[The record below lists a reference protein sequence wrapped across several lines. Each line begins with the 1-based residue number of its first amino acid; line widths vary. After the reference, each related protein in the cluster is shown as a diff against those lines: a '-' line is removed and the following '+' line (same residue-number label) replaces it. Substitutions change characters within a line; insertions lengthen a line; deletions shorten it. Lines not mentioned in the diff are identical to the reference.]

1 MSESGATPLPDRRR
15 ADRRADL
22 RVADLTLPELRRMLV
37 TTTLGVIVIALFLW
51 MVRTVIISAIIGVVM
66 AVFLRPV
73 YLRLNERTGRPA
85 LSAVVTLMI
94 IIVPVLAA
102 LAYSYLEIS
111 NVVDYLNRNQQTVVT
126 RIDSSLAEF
135 FPWMHTTEGSAR
147 IAEWVRRATDYGSDI
162 PETVQEA
169 VVTFAVATTIFL
181 FTTFYVLTEREE
193 IVAYIRRKI
202 PSRYGQLVM
211 SLENNVRGVLHGTVY
226 STLLTQT
233 LKSVLILIL
242 NLAFG
247 VPLAAVL
254 ALASFVI
261 GFFPIVGSWS
271 IYVPVAAW
279 LLIFKGSPTAALL
292 MIVIG
297 FGVNTLFISMYLRPK
312 IAADRSRVLNFY
324 WMLVG
329 LVTGVYTFGL
339 SGILLGPILIGL
351 LKAMIDTVTASGSW
365 RFADPDPE
373 ADPESLTGVT
383 G

>member
-1 MSESGATPLPDRRR
+1 MGQSGATPLPDRRR
-15 ADRRADL
+15 ADRRADV
-22 RVADLTLPELRRMLV
+22 RVADLTLPEMRRMLV

-73 YLRLNERTGRPA
+73 YIRLVERTRRPA
-85 LSAVVTLMI
+85 LSAIVTLMI

-111 NVVDYLNRNQQTVVT
+111 NVVDYLNRNQQGVVA
-126 RIDSSLAEF
+126 RIDAS
-135 FPWMHTTEGSAR
+135 
-147 IAEWVRRATDYGSDI
+147 IAELFPGLYTDEATDQVARWVRRATDYGANI
-162 PETVQEA
+162 PEAVQEA

-193 IVAYIRRKI
+193 IVGYIRRKI

-233 LKSVLILIL
+233 LKSVLILAL
-242 NLAFG
+242 NLIFG

-292 MIVIG
+292 MILIG

-351 LKAMIDTVTASGSW
+351 LKAMIDTVTASASW
-365 RFADPDPE
+365 RFADPDPD
-373 ADPESLTGVT
+373 ADAEPATGAT
-383 G
+383 R

>member
-1 MSESGATPLPDRRR
+1 MTESGATQMPDRRG
-15 ADRRADL
+15 ADRRVDL
-22 RVADLTLPELRRMLV
+22 RVADLTIPELRRMLV
-37 TTTLGVIVIALFLW
+37 TTTLAVVVAALFLW
-51 MVRTVIISAIIGVVM
+51 MVRTVIIAAIVGVII

-73 YLRLNERTGRPA
+73 YTRLRDGSGRPA
-85 LSAVVTLMI
+85 LAAILTLTL

-102 LAYSYLEIS
+102 LLYSYLEIRA
-111 NVVDYLNRNQQTVVT
+111 VVEYLNANQSGVVA
-126 RIDSSLAEF
+126 RIDTSIGEF
-135 FPWMHTTEGSAR
+135 FPWVHTTEATAK
-147 IAEWVRRATDYGSDI
+147 IAQWVRRATDYGSEI
-162 PETVQEA
+162 PEAVQEA
-169 VVTFAVATTIFL
+169 VVTFAVSTTIFL
-181 FTTFYVLTEREE
+181 FTTFYVLTEREQV
-193 IVAYIRRKI
+193 VAWVRRKI
-202 PSRYGQLVM
+202 PRRYGQLAM
-211 SLENNVRGVLHGTVY
+211 ALEHNVRGVLHGTVY

-233 LKSVLILIL
+233 LKSAIILVL
-242 NLAFG
+242 NLIFG

-254 ALASFVI
+254 ALGSFII

-292 MIVIG
+292 MLVIG

-312 IAADRSRVLNFY
+312 LAADRSRVLNFY

-351 LKAMIDTVTASGSW
+351 LKAVIDTVTTSGDW
-365 RFADPDPE
+365 RFADPEPDAVP
-373 ADPESLTGVT
+373 GVA

>member
-1 MSESGATPLPDRRR
+1 MGQSGGTLPDRRR

-22 RVADLTLPELRRMLV
+22 LVAELTLPELRRMLV
-37 TTTLGVIVIALFLW
+37 TTTLAIIVVALFLW
-51 MVRTVIISAIIGVVM
+51 MVRTVIIAAIIGVVM

-73 YLRLNERTGRPA
+73 YAWIAKRTGRPA
-85 LSAVVTLMI
+85 LAALLTLTI

-102 LAYSYLEIS
+102 LLYSYLEIS
-111 NVVDYLNRNQQTVVT
+111 TVVDYLSRNQASVVT
-126 RIDSSLAEF
+126 RIDTSIAEI
-135 FPWMHTTEGSAR
+135 FPWLHTTEATER
-147 IAEWVRRATDYGSDI
+147 IATWVRRATDYGSEI
-162 PETVQEA
+162 PEVVQEA
-169 VVTFAVATTIFL
+169 VVTFAVSTTIFL
-181 FTTFYVLTEREE
+181 FTSFYVLTQREQ
-193 IVAYIRRKI
+193 IVGYVRTKI
-202 PSRYGQLVM
+202 PVRYSELAHA
-211 SLENNVRGVLHGTVY
+211 LENNVRGVLHGTIY

-233 LKSVLILIL
+233 LKSILIL
-242 NLAFG
+242 LLNLIFG

-292 MIVIG
+292 MLVIG

-312 IAADRSRVLNFY
+312 LAADRSRVLNFY

-351 LKAMIDTVTASGSW
+351 LKAVIDTVTAGAAW
-365 RFADPDPE
+365 RFADPDP
-373 ADPESLTGVT
+373 DPLPVPGAAR
-383 G
+383 

>member
-1 MSESGATPLPDRRR
+1 MGQSGATPLPERRH

-22 RVADLTLPELRRMLV
+22 RIADLTLPELRRMLV
-37 TTTLGVIVIALFLW
+37 TTTIAVIVVALFLW
-51 MVRTVIISAIIGVVM
+51 MVRTVIIAAIIGVVM

-73 YLRLNERTGRPA
+73 YVRLRDRTGRPA
-85 LSAVVTLMI
+85 LAAVVTLMI
-94 IIVPVLAA
+94 IIIPVLAA
-102 LAYSYLEIS
+102 LFYSYMEIS
-111 NVVDYLNRNQQTVVT
+111 TVVDYLNRNQQSVVT
-126 RIDSSLAEF
+126 RIDSSVAEF
-135 FPWMHTTEGSAR
+135 FPWMHTDEASAQ
-147 IAEWVRRATDYGSDI
+147 ITQWVRRATDYGANI
-162 PETVQEA
+162 PEAVQEA
-169 VVTFAVATTIFL
+169 VVTFAVSTTIFL
-181 FTTFYVLTEREE
+181 FTTFYVLTEREQ
-193 IVAYIRRKI
+193 IVGYIRRRI
-202 PSRYGQLVM
+202 PPRYGDLVLT
-211 SLENNVRGVLHGTVY
+211 LENNVRGVLHGTVY

-233 LKSVLILIL
+233 LKSVLILAL

-292 MIVIG
+292 MILIG

-351 LKAMIDTVTASGSW
+351 LKAVIDTVTASANW
-365 RFADPDPE
+365 RFVDPE
-373 ADPESLTGVT
+373 PESDATPGVAR
-383 G
+383 

>member
-1 MSESGATPLPDRRR
+1 MDQSGATPLPDRRR

-37 TTTLGVIVIALFLW
+37 TTTLFIIVTALFLW
-51 MVRTVIISAIIGVVM
+51 MVRTVIIAAIVGVVM

-73 YLRLNERTGRPA
+73 YTRLRERTRRPA
-85 LSAVVTLMI
+85 LSALLTLAI
-94 IIVPVLAA
+94 VIVPVLAA
-102 LAYSYLEIS
+102 LAYSYLEIRT
-111 NVVDYLNRNQQTVVT
+111 VVDYLANNQDAVVR
-126 RIDSSLAEF
+126 RIDTSVGEF
-135 FPWMHTTEGSAR
+135 FPGLQTTEATTQ
-147 IAEWVRRATDYGSDI
+147 IAKWVKRATDYGSNI
-162 PETVQEA
+162 PAAVQEA

-181 FTTFYVLTEREE
+181 FTSFYVLTQREQ
-193 IVAYIRRKI
+193 IVAWVRTKI
-202 PSRYGQLVM
+202 PSRYAQLAEA
-211 SLENNVRGVLHGTVY
+211 LENNVRGVLHGTIY

-292 MIVIG
+292 MLLIG

-312 IAADRSRVLNFY
+312 LAADRSRVLNFY

-351 LKAMIDTVTASGSW
+351 LKAVIDTVTAGANW
-365 RFADPDPE
+365 RFADPEFAPE
-373 ADPESLTGVT
+373 PAAGPPG
-383 G
+383 